1 LLVLRLRTMRT
12 RLAILTG
19 LILTAG
25 SAIGFGEPA
34 SALSS
39 EFACNARGVSLDQ
52 DPTGLVVREKPS
64 AKAKVVGKIYSA
76 PNGEPG
82 ETKLFGPEL
91 SVHGYQEG
99 WLLVSTNPRVTP
111 SSDPTFN
118 KPNYFGAGWV
128 AATKV
133 RGLLYLTSTDSPHS
147 KAYADSRFEA
157 GVVDPDGNINV
168 VTQQL
173 EGTSEP
179 VVVGCA
185 RNWLQLTYRQS
196 GYFNNNNKKWV
207 RYSPPEK
214 AKRKPVTGW
223 LTSKEE

>member
-1 LLVLRLRTMRT
+1 LLDQRLRIMRT
-12 RLAILTG
+12 RVAILTG
-19 LILTAG
+19 LILATG
-25 SAIGFGEPA
+25 SAIGFGDAA

-52 DPTGLVVREKPS
+52 DPNGLVVREKPS

-82 ETKLFGPEL
+82 ETKLSGPEL
-91 SVHGYQEG
+91 SVHGYQDG

-128 AATKV
+128 VATKV
-133 RGLLYLTSTDSPHS
+133 RGLLYLTNTNSPHT
-147 KAYADSRFEA
+147 KAYADSRFDA
-157 GVVDPDGNINV
+157 AVVDPDGNINV

-179 VVVGCA
+179 VLAGCS

-196 GYFNNNNKKWV
+196 GYFNSSKKWV
-207 RYSPPEK
+207 RYSPTEA

>member
-1 LLVLRLRTMRT
+1 MRT
-12 RLAILTG
+12 RAAVLVG
-19 LILTAG
+19 LIVVTSSVVG
-25 SAIGFGEPA
+25 RVIPA
-34 SALSS
+34 SALST

-52 DPTGLVVREKPS
+52 DPNGLVVREKPS

-76 PNGEPG
+76 PNGEAG
-82 ETKLFGPEL
+82 ETKLYGPEL
-91 SVHGYQEG
+91 GVHGYQDG
-99 WLLVSTNPRVTP
+99 WLLVSTNSRVTP

-118 KPNYFGAGWV
+118 KLNYFGAGWV

-133 RGLLYLTSTDSPHS
+133 RGLLYLTNTDSPHS

-157 GVVDPDGNINV
+157 AVVDLDGNINV

-179 VVVGCA
+179 IVVGCD

-196 GYFNNNNKKWV
+196 GYFNSSKKWV
-207 RYSPPEK
+207 RFSPTEA

-223 LTSKEE
+223 LTSKEG